1 MSSVAE
7 ATVTAKPL
15 EQAKRES
22 RRRGSGR
29 RSRNQPADGQRYFV
43 AKASNRR
50 GPLTLDREVA
60 SEAEALVAAF
70 KGDTRVFVVI
80 EYTVAQKLQGTSVT
94 LVKELAPPDSS
105 SRVSTTNES

>member
-7 ATVTAKPL
+7 ATVAAKSP
-15 EQAKRES
+15 EQGKRET
-22 RRRGSGR
+22 RRRGTGR
-29 RSRNQPADGQRYFV
+29 RARNQSTDGQRFFV
-43 AKASNRR
+43 AKASSRR

-70 KGDTRVFVVI
+70 KGDNRVFVVI

>member
-15 EQAKRES
+15 EQSKRET
-22 RRRGSGR
+22 RRRGAGR
-29 RSRNQPADGQRYFV
+29 RSRNQSIDGQRYFV

-70 KGDTRVFVVI
+70 KGDNRVFVVT

>member
-7 ATVTAKPL
+7 ATVAAKSP
-15 EQAKRES
+15 EQGKRET
-22 RRRGSGR
+22 RRRGTGR
-29 RSRNQPADGQRYFV
+29 RARNQSTDGQRFFV

-70 KGDTRVFVVI
+70 KGDNRVFVVI

-105 SRVSTTNES
+105 SRVSTTNAS